1 MTKRFLSCV
10 ALGGCLLLNA
20 GLGRAQTRG
29 EANDDNPTAYSAL
42 RLVSKTVGRDAL
54 DRVVEVTG
62 RDGVPQPYLW
72 KVILKEGA
80 GSREIDVTGGK
91 IGAQR
96 ELARPPESDVPIHF
110 TDLNLD
116 SSGAFDAT
124 DGQARKVKLRYDSL
138 NYALRVNP
146 SSGKPVWHIDLI
158 DKEGREIG
166 AIRLAAHDGTIL
178 STDGRLAHNPPPVV
192 KPAAAPVTITTAR
205 SPGPLPTPRPV
216 EHPTTVHHEE
226 ATVATTTV
234 HHPESPVTHTTTTT
248 TTSTQDIPVATL
260 SDRDD
265 NQGAGAPPP
274 PPPDEQG
281 GLFTRTGRTLDHTT
295 HTVDHTFRKAGA
307 TVQRFFTGHSD
318 LDHDGQRTN

>member
-10 ALGGCLLLNA
+10 TLGGYILLMGA
-20 GLGRAQTRG
+20 GTASAQTKG
-29 EANDDNPTAYSAL
+29 AATDDNPTAYSAL
-42 RLVSKTVGRDAL
+42 RLVSKTLGRDAL
-54 DRVVEVTG
+54 DRVVEVSG

-72 KVILKEGA
+72 KVILKEGT

-96 ELARPPESDVPIHF
+96 ELTRPPDSDTPIHF
-110 TDLNLD
+110 SDLNLD

-124 DGQARKVKLRYDSL
+124 DGQAKKVKLRYDSL
-138 NYALRVNP
+138 NYALHVSP
-146 SSGKPVWHIDLI
+146 STGKPVWNIDLI
-158 DKEGREIG
+158 DKEGSQIG
-166 AIRLAAHDGTIL
+166 AIHLAAHDGTIL
-178 STDGRLAHNPPPVV
+178 STEGRLAHNTSPVV
-192 KPAAAPVTITTAR
+192 KPLATPTITAAR
-205 SPGPLPTPRPV
+205 SPGPLPTPQVV
-216 EHPTTVHHEE
+216 EHTSIVHHDE

-234 HHPESPVTHTTTTT
+234 RHTEPAVTHTTTTT

-265 NQGAGAPPP
+265 NQGAGATS

-281 GLFTRTGRTLDHTT
+281 GLFTRTGRTLDKTT
-295 HTVDHTFRKAGA
+295 HTVDHSFRKAGA

-318 LDHDGQRTN
+318 LDHDDRGDN